1 MPGSP
6 LRDPGAELKRTV
18 KRKRSFLTKI
28 LPAQDRIKGV
38 YFIALSQFGLA
49 FCFNVV
55 MSFMPFY
62 IIKISPYEPH
72 ETMLWIGMIMGLNSF
87 IAAAAAPLWGSL
99 TSKFRPKVLFQGAFL
114 FNGILFL
121 LMGFTESLP
130 ILLMLRLIQGVLGG
144 ASTIGFFMITQI
156 SPQDRLAGNLSL
168 YQNSMT
174 AGHLLGPPV
183 GAYLAAHLG
192 YRSPFFASFL
202 LIGVGLV
209 LCQFYIAEI
218 RKKEADRDQKIRFNR
233 NLLWGW
239 ALSFIATIHLTF
251 LPSILPHVLE
261 GFNLV
266 GEDALKSAGFI
277 MMGYTATAII
287 GSLVISR
294 LAPRTKLREVIIAV
308 CLAAALF
315 QALLF
320 LSGGAISFTVIRML
334 QTGVI
339 AAVLPLVMANFAP
352 RMGGVGI
359 GFINSARFAGNGVG
373 PLMATSVVA
382 GSNLLTLYLLI
393 SLSTVGFVLAFLI
406 TGRKKTG

>member
-1 MPGSP
+1 MNTLS
-6 LRDPGAELKRTV
+6 
-18 KRKRSFLTKI
+18 
-28 LPAQDRIKGV
+28 AQDRIKGV

-62 IIKISPYEPH
+62 IIKISPYKPH

-99 TSKFRPKVLFQGAFL
+99 TARFRPKALFQGAFL
-114 FNGILFL
+114 FNGIIFL
-121 LMGFTESLP
+121 LMGFTDSLP
-130 ILLMLRLIQGVLGG
+130 ILLMLRLIQGALGG
-144 ASTIGFFMITQI
+144 ASTIGFFMISQI
-156 SPQDRLAGNLSL
+156 SHRDRLAGNLSL

-174 AGHLLGPPV
+174 AGQLLGPPV

-202 LIGVGLV
+202 LVGVSLV
-209 LCQFYIAEI
+209 LCQIYIAEI
-218 RKKEADRDQKIRFNR
+218 RKKEADRNQKIQFNR
-233 NLLWGW
+233 GLLWGW

-251 LPSILPHVLE
+251 LPSILPHILA
-261 GFNLV
+261 GFGLV
-266 GEDALKSAGFI
+266 GEGALKSAGFI
-277 MMGYTATAII
+277 MMGYTATAIV
-287 GSLVISR
+287 GSYVISR
-294 LAPRTKLREVIIAV
+294 LAPRTKLVGVI
-308 CLAAALF
+308 AAACLVAAFF
-315 QALLF
+315 QVLLF
-320 LSGGAISFTVIRML
+320 FSGGTISFTAIRML

-352 RMGGVGI
+352 GMGGVGI

-382 GSNLLTLYLLI
+382 GSNLFTLYLLI
-393 SLSTVGFVLAFLI
+393 AVSTVVSILAFLI
-406 TGRKKTG
+406 TDQKRPGSNSLN